1 MMCIIFQ
8 GTSILP
14 LVVGRLLTHNTLSK
28 KLKTSSEATLG
39 AFLRALQSFGIESNH
54 SQGEHPKHVAKFSQ
68 LANEWG

>member
-14 LVVGRLLTHNTLSK
+14 LVVGRLLTHNTLS
-28 KLKTSSEATLG
+28 EATLG
-39 AFLRALQSFGIESNH
+39 AFLRALRSFGIESNH